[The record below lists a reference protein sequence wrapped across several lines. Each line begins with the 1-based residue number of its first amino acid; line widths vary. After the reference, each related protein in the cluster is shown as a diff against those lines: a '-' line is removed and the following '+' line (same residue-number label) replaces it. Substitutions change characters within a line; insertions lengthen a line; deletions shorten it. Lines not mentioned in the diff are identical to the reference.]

1 MEYNIAK
8 LMKSPKMKV
17 KDDFALK
24 DCFTNGYIN
33 MGLELKVNK
42 EALKQWLLSLL
53 VLLVLL
59 FFL

>member
-8 LMKSPKMKV
+8 LMKLPKMKV

-53 VLLVLL
+53 VLLML
-59 FFL
+59 FDFL

>member
-1 MEYNIAK
+1 
-8 LMKSPKMKV
+8 MKI

-42 EALKQWLLSLL
+42 EVLKQLLLSL
-53 VLLVLL
+53 VLFIIFTYLL
-59 FFL
+59 FFFS